1 MSALDD
7 AAAALADCA
16 LVVIPT
22 DTVYGLAARPDD
34 PSATGRLFE
43 AKGRPRQL
51 ELPIL
56 VANADQAER
65 VARLDDRARV
75 LGERFWPGALTL
87 VLPRTPE
94 ARNWD
99 LGGDPDTVGVR
110 IPDHPL
116 ALALLETTGPLAVT
130 SANPSGVPPLRD
142 AGSLVAAFGD
152 RVAIYLCEEVPLEGV
167 ASTVVDLAHG
177 EPEVLREGAV
187 TSAEIASELA

>member
-1 MSALDD
+1 
-7 AAAALADCA
+7 
-16 LVVIPT
+16 
-22 DTVYGLAARPDD
+22 
-34 PSATGRLFE
+34 
-43 AKGRPRQL
+43 
-51 ELPIL
+51 

-142 AGSLVAAFGD
+142 AASLVAAFGD
-152 RVAIYLCEEVPLEGV
+152 RVAIYLCEEASLAGV

-187 TSAEIASELA
+187 TSAEIASELT

>member
-7 AAAALADCA
+7 AAAALADGA

-34 PSATGRLFE
+34 PSATARLFE
-43 AKGRPRQL
+43 AKGRPRRL

-65 VARLDDRARV
+65 VALLDDRARV

-94 ARNWD
+94 VRSWD

-130 SANPSGVPPLRD
+130 SANPSGVPPLRE
-142 AGSLVAAFGD
+142 GESLVAAFGD
-152 RVAIYLCEEVPLEGV
+152 RVAIYLCEEAPLEGV

-187 TSAEIASELA
+187 TGAEIASELA